1 MKRVKRRA
9 IGKRRDIDTD
19 IILFKPSITVNR
31 ALERV
36 MDIYVSEG
44 YRERTISDYR
54 MFWSE
59 FINVINRQLITD
71 VTKDDI
77 RKYVNH
83 LLKIRK
89 LSPVTV
95 NIRLSAIR
103 AIFNRLEKEMVIENN
118 PVMGVRKVKV
128 DEQKFIL

>member
-19 IILFKPSITVNR
+19 IVLFKPSITVNR

-44 YRERTISDYR
+44 YRERTVSDYR
-54 MFWSE
+54 MFWAE
-59 FINVINRQLITD
+59 FINIIDRQLIAD

-83 LLKIRK
+83 LLTTDSGIYKQLLLATIE
-89 LSPVTV
+89 
-95 NIRLSAIR
+95 
-103 AIFNRLEKEMVIENN
+103 EKEIYTKYR
-118 PVMGVRKVKV
+118 VRSIRRMKK
-128 DEQKFIL
+128 